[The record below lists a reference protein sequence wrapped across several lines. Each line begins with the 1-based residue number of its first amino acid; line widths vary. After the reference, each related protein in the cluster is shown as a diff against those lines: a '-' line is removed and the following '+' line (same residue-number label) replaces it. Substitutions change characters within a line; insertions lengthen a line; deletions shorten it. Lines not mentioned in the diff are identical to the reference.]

1 MEKCFPFCHAPGM
14 TEHLPAKAIE
24 RQFHGAP
31 SQILVDQDELKR
43 ADQLD
48 VIAAVL
54 PHQQR
59 DLLAANLTDDDVAT
73 LRHLVD
79 KGIGANTLRAMASDL
94 AYLDAWCRAATG
106 ASLPWPAPQ
115 PLLLKFIAHHLWDA
129 AERNANQEHGMPADV
144 AAALKGQGLLR
155 RTGPHAPA
163 TVRRRMALW
172 STLHRWRGLIGP
184 FADPHVKLALK
195 VVTRGTH
202 RTPKRKSQKALTRDV
217 LDKLLATCG
226 TTRAADIRDRAVL
239 LFGFASGGR
248 RRSEIASL
256 RVEQIEKRAP
266 VPPKDAEVGGP
277 TSSCIAIHLGRTKT
291 EHGDQTSSVLLVGP
305 PADALQAWL
314 KHARIASGPVFRAI
328 DRWGKV
334 GERAV
339 TPEAINLII
348 KTRCR
353 LAGLD
358 AQHYSAHGLRSGY
371 LTEAGRRG
379 IPILE
384 AMQQSRHKTVQQ
396 ASAYYNEANLA
407 QSQAARLME

>member
-1 MEKCFPFCHAPGM
+1 MTAMIAPLHLLV
-14 TEHLPAKAIE
+14 EH
-24 RQFHGAP
+24 
-31 SQILVDQDELKR
+31 DELER

-54 PHQQR
+54 PHHQR
-59 DLLAANLTDDDVAT
+59 DLLAAILTDDDVAT

-94 AYLDAWCRAATG
+94 TYLDAWCRAATD
-106 ASLPWPAPQ
+106 AAMPWPAPQ

-129 AERNANQEHGMPADV
+129 AERQTNQDHGMPADV
-144 AAALKGQGLLR
+144 AASLKEQGLLR
-155 RTGPHAPA
+155 RSGPHAPA

-184 FADPHVKLALK
+184 FGDPHVKLALK
-195 VVTRGTH
+195 VVTRGTQ
-202 RTPKRKSQKALTRDV
+202 RSPKRKSQKALTRDV
-217 LDKLLATCG
+217 LDKLLATCRA
-226 TTRAADIRDRAVL
+226 TRSADIRDRAVL

-256 RVEQIEKRAP
+256 RVEQLQKRAP
-266 VPPKDAEVGGP
+266 VQSKAGEAAAPMLN
-277 TSSCIAIHLGRTKT
+277 CMAIHLGRTKT
-291 EHGDQTSSVLLVGP
+291 EHGDQTSTVLLVGP

-314 KHARIASGPVFRAI
+314 KHARIGSGPVFRAI
-328 DRWGKV
+328 DRWGRV
-334 GERAV
+334 GEKAL

-348 KTRCR
+348 KTRCH

-358 AQHYSAHGLRSGY
+358 AKQYSAHGLRSGY

-407 QSQAARLME
+407 NSQAVRMMD

>member
-1 MEKCFPFCHAPGM
+1 M
-14 TEHLPAKAIE
+14 TTTVAAAHHLVEH
-24 RQFHGAP
+24 
-31 SQILVDQDELKR
+31 DELAR

-54 PHQQR
+54 PHHQR
-59 DLLAANLTDDDVAT
+59 DLLAAILTDDDVAT

-79 KGIGANTLRAMASDL
+79 KGIGANTLRAMASDMT
-94 AYLDAWCRAATG
+94 YLDAWCRAATG
-106 ASLPWPAPQ
+106 APLPWPASQ

-129 AERNANQEHGMPADV
+129 EERHGNQDHGMPDEV
-144 AAALKGQGLLR
+144 ATKLKGQGLLR
-155 RTGPHAPA
+155 RTRPHAPA

-184 FADPHVKLALK
+184 FADPHVRLALK
-195 VVTRGTH
+195 VVTRGTQ

-226 TTRAADIRDRAVL
+226 RSRAADIRDRAVL

-248 RRSEIASL
+248 RRSEIAGL
-256 RVEQIEKRAP
+256 RVDQLQKRAS
-266 VPPKDAEVGGP
+266 VPSKAGDEAAPP
-277 TSSCIAIHLGRTKT
+277 LNCIAIHLGRTKT

-305 PADALQAWL
+305 PADALHAWL

-328 DRWGKV
+328 DRWGRV
-334 GERAV
+334 GETAV

-348 KTRCR
+348 KARCR

-358 AQHYSAHGLRSGY
+358 AKQYSAHGLRSGY
-371 LTEAGRRG
+371 LTEAGKRG

>member
-1 MEKCFPFCHAPGM
+1 M
-14 TEHLPAKAIE
+14 TALIATADIFVEHD
-24 RQFHGAP
+24 
-31 SQILVDQDELKR
+31 DQVR
-43 ADQLD
+43 ANQLD

-54 PHQQR
+54 PHHQR
-59 DLLAANLTDDDVAT
+59 DLLAAILTDDDVAT

-94 AYLDAWCRAATG
+94 TYLDAWCRSATNAA
-106 ASLPWPAPQ
+106 LPWPATQ

-129 AERNANQEHGMPADV
+129 AERHANQDHGMPADV
-144 AAALKGQGLLR
+144 AASLKGQGLLR
-155 RTGPHAPA
+155 HSGPHAPA

-195 VVTRGTH
+195 VVTRGTR

-217 LDKLLATCG
+217 LDRLLATCG

-256 RVEQIEKRAP
+256 RVEQLQKRTA
-266 VPPKDAEVGGP
+266 VPSRTGEAAATMLTCV
-277 TSSCIAIHLGRTKT
+277 AVHLGRTKT
-291 EHGDQTSSVLLVGP
+291 EHGDQTSGVLLVGP
-305 PADALQAWL
+305 PADALHAWL
-314 KHARIASGPVFRAI
+314 KHAHVSSGPVFRAI
-328 DRWGKV
+328 DRWGRV
-334 GERAV
+334 AETAL
-339 TPEAINLII
+339 TPEAINLIV

-358 AQHYSAHGLRSGY
+358 DRQYSAHGLRSGY

-407 QSQAARLME
+407 QSQAARLMD

>member
-1 MEKCFPFCHAPGM
+1 MTARVAP
-14 TEHLPAKAIE
+14 ENV
-24 RQFHGAP
+24 
-31 SQILVDQDELKR
+31 LVEQDELTR
-43 ADQLD
+43 AGQLD

-54 PHQQR
+54 PHHQR
-59 DLLAANLTDDDVAT
+59 DLLAAILTDEDVAT

-79 KGIGANTLRAMASDL
+79 KGIGANSLRAMASDL
-94 AYLDAWCRAATG
+94 AYLDAWCHAATG

-129 AERNANQEHGMPADV
+129 NERQGNPDHGMPADV
-144 AAALKGQGLLR
+144 AASLKGQGLLR
-155 RTGPHAPA
+155 GSGPHAPA

-184 FADPHVKLALK
+184 FGDPHVKLALK
-195 VVTRGTH
+195 VATRGTQ

-217 LDKLLATCG
+217 LDRLLTTCSG
-226 TTRAADIRDRAVL
+226 MRAADIRDRAML

-256 RVEQIEKRAP
+256 RLDQLQKRAA
-266 VPPKDAEVGGP
+266 VP
-277 TSSCIAIHLGRTKT
+277 TLSSEAALLTCIAVHLGRTKT
-291 EHGDQTSSVLLVGP
+291 ENGDQTSSVMLVGP
-305 PADALQAWL
+305 PADALMTWI
-314 KHARIASGPVFRAI
+314 KHARITSGPVFRAI
-328 DRWGKV
+328 DRWGRV
-334 GERAV
+334 GEREV

-348 KTRCR
+348 KARCR

-358 AQHYSAHGLRSGY
+358 ARQYSAHGLRSGY

-384 AMQQSRHKTVQQ
+384 AMQQSRHKTMQQ
-396 ASAYYNEANLA
+396 AAAYYNEANLA
-407 QSQAARLME
+407 QSQAARLID

>member
-1 MEKCFPFCHAPGM
+1 M

-24 RQFHGAP
+24 RPFRAAP
-31 SQILVDQDELKR
+31 TQTLVDQDALKR

-54 PHQQR
+54 PHHQR
-59 DLLAANLTDDDVAT
+59 DLLAAILTNDDVAT

-94 AYLDAWCRAATG
+94 TYLDAWCRAATSS
-106 ASLPWPAPQ
+106 SLPWPAPQ

-129 AERNANQEHGMPADV
+129 AERHANQDHGMPANV
-144 AAALKGQGLLR
+144 AAGLKGQGLLR

-163 TVRRRMALW
+163 TVRRRLALW

-195 VVTRGTH
+195 VVTRGTE
-202 RTPKRKSQKALTRDV
+202 RSPKRKSQKALTRDV
-217 LDKLLATCG
+217 LDKLLATCA
-226 TTRAADIRDRAVL
+226 TRRAADIRDRAVL

-248 RRSEIASL
+248 RRSEIAGL
-256 RVEQIEKRAP
+256 RVEQIQKRAP
-266 VPPKDAEVGGP
+266 VPSKAGDASGP
-277 TSSCIAIHLGRTKT
+277 MLSCMAIHLGRTKT

-305 PADALQAWL
+305 AADALQNWL
-314 KHARIASGPVFRAI
+314 QHARITTGPVFRSI
-328 DRWGKV
+328 DRWGRV
-334 GERAV
+334 GERV

-358 AQHYSAHGLRSGY
+358 AEQYSAHGLRSGY

-407 QSQAARLME
+407 TSRAVRLMD